1 MMPGGSTRFGRGGGL
16 ESRSRGLAG
25 KRRDMMRGSEKGRD
39 QACGFTL
46 VELIVTIAIIGVLAG
61 VAIPGILGGIQ
72 RRGVDGASRRL
83 TEDIRLA
90 QSTALTRGVQARLV
104 AFSDTGTAPNLPA
117 TGNLSDSTKANKYR
131 IETRTSASAAWPS
144 LSDLTGPSSNVAT
157 EWNDISSNYRGVR
170 VTTGNTV
177 VFNSMGGLVN
187 GSAPSIVIEGTGGT
201 RTVQTNLIGRATIQ

>member
-1 MMPGGSTRFGRGGGL
+1 MKVAERDWNLSPG
-16 ESRSRGLAG
+16 
-25 KRRDMMRGSEKGRD
+25 M
-39 QACGFTL
+39 TL
-46 VELIVTIAIIGVLAG
+46 VELVVTIGIIGVLAG
-61 VAIPGILGGIQ
+61 VAIPGILGSIQ

-104 AFSDTGTAPNLPA
+104 VFNDTGTALNLPA

-131 IETRTSASAAWPS
+131 VEIRTSTSAAWPG
-144 LSDLTGPSSNVAT
+144 LSDLPGPNSNALT
-157 EWNDISSNYRGVR
+157 EWNDIPSNYRAVR

-177 VFNSMGGLVN
+177 VFNSMGGLDN
-187 GSAPSIVIEGTGGT
+187 GSAPSIVLEGTGGT

>member
-1 MMPGGSTRFGRGGGL
+1 M
-16 ESRSRGLAG
+16 
-25 KRRDMMRGSEKGRD
+25 RDPEKGRD
-39 QACGFTL
+39 QACGMTL
-46 VELIVTIAIIGVLAG
+46 VELVVALGIIGVLAG
-61 VAIPGILGGIQ
+61 VAIPGILGSIQ
-72 RRGVDGASRRL
+72 RRGADGASRRL

-104 AFSDTGTAPNLPA
+104 VFDDTGTAPNLPS

-131 IETRTSASAAWPS
+131 VEIRTSTSAAWPG
-144 LSDLTGPSSNVAT
+144 LSDLPGPNSNALT
-157 EWNDISSNYRGVR
+157 EWNDIPSNYRAVR

-187 GSAPSIVIEGTGGT
+187 GSAPSIVLEGTGGT

>member
-1 MMPGGSTRFGRGGGL
+1 MKVAERDWNLSPG
-16 ESRSRGLAG
+16 
-25 KRRDMMRGSEKGRD
+25 M
-39 QACGFTL
+39 TL
-46 VELIVTIAIIGVLAG
+46 IEFVVTLGIIGVLAG
-61 VAIPGILGGIQ
+61 VAIPGILGSIQ

-90 QSTALTRGVQARLV
+90 QSTALMRGVQARLV

-144 LSDLTGPSSNVAT
+144 LSDLPGPSSNVAT

>member
-1 MMPGGSTRFGRGGGL
+1 
-16 ESRSRGLAG
+16 
-25 KRRDMMRGSEKGRD
+25 MRGSEKGRD
-39 QACGFTL
+39 QPRGMTL
-46 VELIVTIAIIGVLAG
+46 VEFVITLVIIGVLAG
-61 VAIPGILGGIQ
+61 VAIPAILGGIQ

-104 AFSDTGTAPNLPA
+104 VFDGTGMAPNFPG

-131 IETRTSASAAWPS
+131 IEIRTSATASWPG
-144 LSDLTGPSSNVAT
+144 LSDLPGPNSNVLT
-157 EWNDISSNYRGVR
+157 EWNDIASNYRGVS

-187 GSAPSIVIEGTGGT
+187 SSAPSIILEGTGGT
-201 RTVQTNLIGRATIQ
+201 RTIQTNLIGRATIQ

>member
-1 MMPGGSTRFGRGGGL
+1 MKGAGTVSKL
-16 ESRSRGLAG
+16 SRG
-25 KRRDMMRGSEKGRD
+25 M
-39 QACGFTL
+39 TL
-46 VELIVTIAIIGVLAG
+46 VEFVVTIGIIGVLAG

-104 AFSDTGTAPNLPA
+104 VFDETGTAPNLPA

-131 IETRTSASAAWPS
+131 IETRTSATASWPS
-144 LSDLTGPSSNVAT
+144 LTALPGPSSNVIT
-157 EWNDISSNYRGVR
+157 EWNDIAANYRGV
-170 VTTGNTV
+170 VVNTGNTV

-187 GSAPSIVIEGTGGT
+187 GSAPSIVLVGTGGT
-201 RTVQTNLIGRATIQ
+201 RTIQTNLIGRATVQ